1 MKTSVTSVHLLDG
14 GLLEVESSV
23 VVPGCDFG
31 RRIVVPVQMFLI
43 GTRSGYVLIDTGND
57 PAVITDPLATWG
69 ADLAEA
75 SRPRMEPHNHP
86 ARQLE
91 LLGLSPRDV
100 KAVVY
105 THLHHDH
112 AGGGRVFPDAVH
124 VVQRAEHRWA
134 LSPDGH
140 AGKAYVPADFTTAQ
154 WTLADGDWLMIPG
167 IQLVMTPGHTP
178 GHQSV
183 VLWDVPDL
191 GNVILAGDAINTA
204 SCIEADLPPGIATDT
219 LTAVQSMH
227 RLTALAA
234 ATDALIVT
242 GHDMAQFEALPKA
255 PEPLRKPAHHIPGHR
270 GTRGLLDLTA
280 GA

>member
-1 MKTSVTSVHLLDG
+1 MKSSVTSLHLLDG

-23 VVPGCDFG
+23 VVPGSAFG
-31 RRIVVPVQMFLI
+31 RRIAVPIQMFLV
-43 GTRSGYVLIDTGND
+43 GTSAGYLLIDTGND
-57 PAVITDPLATWG
+57 PGVITDPVGTWG
-69 ADLAEA
+69 AELATA
-75 SRPRMEPHNHP
+75 ARPLMEPHHHP
-86 ARQLE
+86 AEQLR
-91 LLGLSPRDV
+91 LLGLAPRDV
-100 KAVVY
+100 RAVVY

-112 AGGGRVFPDAVH
+112 AGGGRIFPDAVH

-140 AGKAYVPADFTTAQ
+140 AGKAYVPADFTRTR
-154 WTLADGDWLMIPG
+154 WTLADGDWHMLPG

-191 GNVILAGDAINTA
+191 GNVVVAGDAINTA
-204 SCIEADLPPGIATDT
+204 TCIEEDLPPGITTDSV
-219 LTAVQSMH
+219 TAVQSMH

-234 ATDALIVT
+234 ATDALLVT
-242 GHDMAQFEALPKA
+242 GHDLALFEAMPKA
-255 PEPLRKPAHHIPGHR
+255 PEPLRKVGHR
-270 GTRGLLDLTA
+270 PARHHAPMLDLAA